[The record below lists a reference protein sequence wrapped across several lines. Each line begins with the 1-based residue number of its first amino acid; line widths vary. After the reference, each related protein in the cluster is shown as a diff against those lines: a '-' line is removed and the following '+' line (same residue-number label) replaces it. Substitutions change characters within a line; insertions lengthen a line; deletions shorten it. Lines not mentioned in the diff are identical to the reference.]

1 MIGTYYKKNP
11 LPPILRKF
19 TNLQMIGTHCLLP
32 PKIRRYTYMLT
43 IMEKDESEMRKK
55 MKKSERDEEDE
66 EVSEIRTC
74 KGNEVT

>member
-1 MIGTYYKKNP
+1 
-11 LPPILRKF
+11 
-19 TNLQMIGTHCLLP
+19 MIGTHCLLP